1 MAKLLRWSES
11 SLTEGQ
17 LAAAAD
23 LVPAIG
29 HQRGAPDG
37 PDGPDCNIFLPSI
50 RVGRVVGGWAKRAK
64 SVAPPQISKILKSG
78 PKCAPGCCGTEL
90 LWQDHDWT
98 SLGTCRE
105 VGSCWP

>member
-64 SVAPPQISKILKSG
+64 KCLTPEKFKILKSG
-78 PKCAPGCCGTEL
+78 QECPQGCCETEL
-90 LWQDHDWT
+90 L
-98 SLGTCRE
+98 
-105 VGSCWP
+105 